1 MQILIRTIGTKINNE
16 NRSYLR
22 KKILKYELLV
32 SNSSVVECSFEQ
44 KRGPRRDGN
53 KIVHLKAKLPGIKKQ
68 IFVKSPAEPDFNVAI
83 DRAEA
88 KFNRVVRKQL
98 EIQKHGGKR
107 AKYYWS
113 KVKSA
118 PSLAI
123 KRLRFKKNR

>member
-1 MQILIRTIGTKINNE
+1 MQILIRTISTKINNE

-32 SNSSVVECSFEQ
+32 PNSSVVECSFEQ

-68 IFVKSPAEPDFNVAI
+68 IFVKSSAEPDFNVAI

-88 KFNRVVRKQL
+88 KFNRIIHKQL

-107 AKYYWS
+107 TKYYWS
-113 KVKSA
+113 RVKEL
-118 PSLAI
+118 PGRTFG
-123 KRLRFKKNR
+123 RLRRKR